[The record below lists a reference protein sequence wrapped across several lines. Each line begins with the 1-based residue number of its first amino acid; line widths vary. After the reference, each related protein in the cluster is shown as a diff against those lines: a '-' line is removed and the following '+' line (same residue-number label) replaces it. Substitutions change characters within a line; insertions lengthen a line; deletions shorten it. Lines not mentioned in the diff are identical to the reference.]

1 MTESIPIDPE
11 AIERINRIGGPDL
24 VVRMIGV
31 FLDFIPDHLQTI
43 ENAKKEEDWESAAKS
58 AHAMKSSAG
67 NVGANSLF
75 DLLDRI
81 ERKAANQECEG
92 IAELINELRPLYEKT
107 RKCLLEIQKGLSE

>member
-43 ENAKKEEDWESAAKS
+43 ENAKKEEDWESAAK
-58 AHAMKSSAG
+58 ALM
-67 NVGANSLF
+67 
-75 DLLDRI
+75 
-81 ERKAANQECEG
+81 Q
-92 IAELINELRPLYEKT
+92 
-107 RKCLLEIQKGLSE
+107 